1 MFKNNE
7 MIQQITDKI
16 AAFLA
21 KTVKTIKKMD
31 RRLLI
36 MISAAV
42 VLVIIIFALII
53 NGLSSDKDND
63 EPVTPQDNIVSLDE
77 PSTDY
82 ENILPVQTNGAGTYK
97 VETGSAAEL
106 NMRLAADKESDVIT
120 TIPNGTQLEVM
131 FIDDFGAAEGEAG
144 WGYVNYNGE
153 RGWVFM
159 QYLKK

>member
-1 MFKNNE
+1 MAKNNE

-21 KTVKTIKKMD
+21 KTVKTIRKMD
-31 RRLLI
+31 KRMLI

-53 NGLSSDKDND
+53 NGLTSDKDNN
-63 EPVTPQDNIVSLDE
+63 EPVESGNIVSVDE
-77 PSTDY
+77 PSTED
-82 ENILPVQTNGAGTYK
+82 NILPVQTNGAGTYK
-97 VETGSAAEL
+97 VETGSTAEL
-106 NMRLAADKESDVIT
+106 NMRIAADKESEVVT
-120 TIPNGTQLEVM
+120 RIPNGTQLEVM
-131 FIDDFGAAEGEAG
+131 FIDNTDVADGDFG

>member
-1 MFKNNE
+1 MAKNNE

-31 RRLLI
+31 RRMLI
-36 MISAAV
+36 MISAAA

-53 NGLSSDKDND
+53 NGLTSDKDKD
-63 EPVTPQDNIVSLDE
+63 PVNSNDNIVSVDE
-77 PSTDY
+77 PSTDD
-82 ENILPVQTNGAGTYK
+82 NILPVQMNGSGTYK
-97 VETGSAAEL
+97 VETGSTAEL
-106 NMRLAADKESDVIT
+106 NMRIAADKESEVVT
-120 TIPNGTQLEVM
+120 RIPNGTQLEVM
-131 FIDDFGAAEGEAG
+131 FIDDTGVAEGDFG

-159 QYLKK
+159 EYLKK